1 MVEGSSMSHYGG
13 SSLGKFHFSP
23 NPMSVVEENL
33 RNYRDKLCEWSRV
46 SFGNITR
53 KVIDKKRQVKEA
65 EKEAIRGNR
74 VDQLHSLKAEFRDL
88 LTSEE
93 KIW

>member
-1 MVEGSSMSHYGG
+1 MSHYGG

-23 NPMSVVEENL
+23 NPMSVVEKNL

-53 KVIDKKRQVKEA
+53 KVIDKK
-65 EKEAIRGNR
+65 
-74 VDQLHSLKAEFRDL
+74 KA
-88 LTSEE
+88 SEGSG
-93 KIW
+93 KGSYKGKSC